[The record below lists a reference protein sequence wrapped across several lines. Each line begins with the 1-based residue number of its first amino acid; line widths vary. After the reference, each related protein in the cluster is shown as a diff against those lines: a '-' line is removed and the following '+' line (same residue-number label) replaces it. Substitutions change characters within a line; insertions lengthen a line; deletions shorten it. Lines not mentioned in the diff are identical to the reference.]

1 MVAFRW
7 VVVVVGWCVAPSALL
22 DWSGADLGLP
32 HPSGQMRPP
41 GTLVRPGLLWIAP
54 SALTSAET
62 TPEGER
68 LGCPKLRQSVNRLI
82 FEGQA
87 MAIHLHLQEATE
99 NSPA

>member
-1 MVAFRW
+1 MTLRGGLGGFSGCRAFSPQF
-7 VVVVVGWCVAPSALL
+7 VY
-22 DWSGADLGLP
+22 SGNLGLL